1 MKLINPCVG
10 IRNLFGKQRRLYLTT
25 DTKNKKEI
33 LSMCREIVKR
43 FNQSD
48 YVLRKTK
55 EGYAIFFFNLLTKEE
70 WIKQLTWVKNN
81 FEKIVDKEWYDKH
94 AVDHDSNIRFLGK
107 YEKDLGKCELFRGNR
122 RLTNEEKTIIEFLR
136 GDNYGR

>member
-1 MKLINPCVG
+1 MNLKNPSVG

-25 DTKNKKEI
+25 DTKNKKKI
-33 LSMCREIVKR
+33 LLMCRDIVKR

-55 EGYAIFFFNLLTKEE
+55 EGYAIFFFNLLSREE
-70 WIKQLTWVKNN
+70 WIKQLDWVLRN
-81 FEKIVDKEWYDKH
+81 FKEIDKEWYDKH

-107 YEKDLGKCELFRGNR
+107 YEKDLGKCELFKGNR
-122 RLTNEEKTIIEFLR
+122 RLTNEEKTIIKYIE
-136 GDNYGR
+136 